1 MKTAY
6 FKNKAEMAEIN
17 FLVKMF
23 AFLRFVVCIISF
35 EVIIISKTKFK
46 RVIGH
51 LDLTCFRFCQF
62 FGQNLHFVLYTG
74 IQAISLGLN
83 SFDFASTKSKVFK
96 IR

>member
-6 FKNKAEMAEIN
+6 FKNKAEGAEIN

-23 AFLRFVVCIISF
+23 AFLRFVVCILSF
-35 EVIIISKTKFK
+35 EVSIISKTKYK
-46 RVIGH
+46 RVIGPF
-51 LDLTCFRFCQF
+51 DYFCFSFYQF

>member
-46 RVIGH
+46 RVIGPFGS
-51 LDLTCFRFCQF
+51 TCFSFCQLF
-62 FGQNLHFVLYTG
+62 AQSILHWSKLLFEILELRHLYQKMTP
-74 IQAISLGLN
+74 IYLIV
-83 SFDFASTKSKVFK
+83 FD
-96 IR
+96 

>member
-23 AFLRFVVCIISF
+23 AFLRFVVCILSF
-35 EVIIISKTKFK
+35 EVSIISKTKFK
-46 RVIGH
+46 RVISPF
-51 LDLTCFRFCQF
+51 DYFCFSFYQF

>member
-6 FKNKAEMAEIN
+6 FKNKAEGAEIN

-23 AFLRFVVCIISF
+23 AFLRFVVCILSF
-35 EVIIISKTKFK
+35 EVSIISKTKFK
-46 RVIGH
+46 RVIGPF
-51 LDLTCFRFCQF
+51 DYFCFSFYQF

>member
-1 MKTAY
+1 MKIAY

-23 AFLRFVVCIISF
+23 AFLRFVVCILSF
-35 EVIIISKTKFK
+35 EVSIISKTKFK
-46 RVIGH
+46 RVIGPF
-51 LDLTCFRFCQF
+51 DYFCFSFYQF

>member
-23 AFLRFVVCIISF
+23 AFLRFVVCILSF
-35 EVIIISKTKFK
+35 EVLIISKTKFK
-46 RVIGH
+46 RVIGPF
-51 LDLTCFRFCQF
+51 DYFCFSFYQF

-83 SFDFASTKSKVFK
+83 YFDFASTKSKVFK